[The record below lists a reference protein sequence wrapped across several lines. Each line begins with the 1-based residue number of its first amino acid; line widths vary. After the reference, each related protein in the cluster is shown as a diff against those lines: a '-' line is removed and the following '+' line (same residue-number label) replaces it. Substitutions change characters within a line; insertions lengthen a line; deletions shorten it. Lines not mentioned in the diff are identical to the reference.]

1 MRQFLFILFVLLP
14 LTWLFGMSSIS
25 LVLLIGITM
34 VPVLQFIKCYS
45 YRNNKKRVN
54 RSLSFGFKS
63 MRSQVNEFKF
73 VDSLKFLPVKI
84 RIFCKK
90 YSVANDSLF
99 KSKEDKE
106 DYFGDPAYNASIIN
120 MYHDNKRHY

>member
-14 LTWLFGMSSIS
+14 LAWLFGMSSIF

-45 YRNNKKRVN
+45 HRNNKKRVN
-54 RSLSFGFKS
+54 RSFSFGFKS
-63 MRSQVNEFKF
+63 IRAQVNEFKSI
-73 VDSLKFLPVKI
+73 DNLKFLPVKF
-84 RIFCKK
+84 RVFCKK
-90 YSVANDSLF
+90 YSVANDLLF
-99 KSKEDKE
+99 KSKED
-106 DYFGDPAYNASIIN
+106 YFGDQAYSASILN